1 MFWDKTITLYN
12 KNEDEQTGII
22 RWYRHT
28 LKDCFY
34 KSTNNKINIG
44 GVQLQ
49 TDDNIIRIP
58 EKADYLPPYKWF
70 ELPNDKK
77 GEYMTLQRGDLIFLG
92 DVSEDIDEYTQG
104 KRSNDIVKKYSSIGS
119 VVINSVNI
127 NTSLPGAHYLVRGE

>member
-12 KNEDEQTGII
+12 KHEDEQTGVI

-28 LKDCFY
+28 LKKCFY
-34 KSTNNKINIG
+34 KSTNNKINVG

-58 EKADYLPPYKWF
+58 QQMNYLSPYKWF

-77 GEYMTLQRGDLIFLG
+77 GEFMTLQSGDLIFLG
-92 DVSEDIDEYTQG
+92 EVSENIDEYTQG
-104 KRSNDIVKKYSSIGS
+104 KRSNDIVKKYSSVGS
-119 VVINSVNI
+119 VFIDSVNI
-127 NTSLPGAHYLVRGE
+127 NDFALGAHYFVRGE